1 MQAFI
6 AAGLLA
12 SASTPHALAAEREP
26 PAVEQPFRG
35 LYVGV
40 GSSITTIAGS
50 PAAMIGPELGV
61 VAGDYVFGV
70 AGYGLGTAVE
80 TAPVEGVGR
89 TAQVG
94 LGYGVLQVG
103 SILFREEPVH
113 LTPLLLF
120 GGGGVTLTR
129 PAAGATGETIFVLEP
144 KLELEVAPRSMRAL
158 RFGAHGSYRFVSAF
172 ELAGLDARALE
183 GPAAGGFIKL
193 GFF

>member
-1 MQAFI
+1 MHAAIVGGLI
-6 AAGLLA
+6 AGSLPTLA
-12 SASTPHALAAEREP
+12 IARERETTT
-26 PAVEQPFRG
+26 VEQPFRG
-35 LYVGV
+35 MYVGL
-40 GSSITTIAGS
+40 GSSITAIAGT

-61 VAGDYVFGV
+61 VAGDYVFAV

-80 TAPVEGVGR
+80 TAPVETGGR
-89 TAQVG
+89 AAQLG

-120 GGGGVTLTR
+120 GGGAVTLTR
-129 PAAGATGETIFVLEP
+129 PGAGATGEAIFVLEP
-144 KLELEVAPRSMRAL
+144 KLEIEIAPRSMGAL

-172 ELAGLDARALE
+172 ELAGLDAHALE
-183 GPAAGGFIKL
+183 GPAAGAFLKL